1 MIVALMIGRAGSRGF
16 PGKNTFN
23 VLNKPMC
30 EYPLLAAKKSKFIK
44 KLMLLLIVENN

>member
-16 PGKNTFN
+16 PGKILN

-30 EYPLLAAKKSKFIK
+30 EYPLLVAKNLSLLK
-44 KLMLLLIVENN
+44 KLMLLLIVRK